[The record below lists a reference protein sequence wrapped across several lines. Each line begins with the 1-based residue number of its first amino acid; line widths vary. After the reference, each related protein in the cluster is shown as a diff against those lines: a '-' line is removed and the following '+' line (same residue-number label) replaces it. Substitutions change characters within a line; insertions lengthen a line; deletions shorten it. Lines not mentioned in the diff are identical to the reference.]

1 MAEKFEI
8 ETTQLEKVSVHQ
20 VGNQTNN
27 EDLIISKDL
36 LDLSD
41 GKLKDLL
48 MMPEI
53 WEYLLKCHVLI
64 MFMMF
69 QLLIYTIL

>member
-20 VGNQTNN
+20 VGNKTNN
-27 EDLIISKDL
+27 EDLIISKEL

-48 MMPEI
+48 M
-53 WEYLLKCHVLI
+53 KFFVSS
-64 MFMMF
+64 
-69 QLLIYTIL
+69 